1 MEPIIKSILDNDTY
15 KFTMQQGVLELFPNS
30 NAEYRFKN
38 RGKQRF
44 SLPFLRELKK
54 QIQKMSNL
62 CLSENE
68 YFWIKNNIPF
78 LKPLYLEYLKNYR
91 YKPEEVVASLDKDNN
106 LEIAIIGKW
115 HSAIFWEV
123 PLMAII
129 SELYFTIIDTSWK
142 SDDAEISKNAKNKS
156 KELFINECF
165 FAEFGTR
172 RRRSFFVQDR
182 VINAFCEYKKESNQ
196 KFFVG
201 TSNVYFAMKYG
212 TKIVG
217 TYAHEWTM
225 GNSVLEGLRNSNYYA
240 MQNWKRVYCSNLGIA
255 LTDTYGLDTF
265 LKNFTL
271 EFSKVYDGVRHDSG
285 CPFNFTDKIIEH
297 YKKLNIDPMSKTIV
311 FSDGL
316 NTELVIQI
324 KKYCEN
330 RIKCSFG
337 IGTHFTND
345 FKNSPAL
352 NMVIKLWSINGIPV
366 VKLPDTEGKT
376 FGDEDAIKVAQWTFY
391 KKTLDNRWDKKC
403 PICESNNVIMSKIDI
418 EYNREI
424 VRVFCDDCK
433 KVFSIK
439 NVEVINK

>member
-1 MEPIIKSILDNDTY
+1 M
-15 KFTMQQGVLELFPNS
+15 MQGVLELFPNA

-38 RGKQRF
+38 RGKHRF
-44 SLPFLRELKK
+44 SLPFLIELKK
-54 QIQKMSNL
+54 EIQKMSNL

-129 SELYFTIIDTSWK
+129 SELYFQIIDTSWK
-142 SDDAEISKNAKNKS
+142 SDDAEISENAKNKA

-212 TKIVG
+212 IKVVG
-217 TYAHEWTM
+217 TYAHEWVM

-255 LTDTYGLDTF
+255 LTDTYGLDAF

-285 CPFNFTDKIIEH
+285 CPFNFTDKIVEH
-297 YKKLNIDPMSKTIV
+297 YKKLYVDPMFKTII

-316 NTELVIQI
+316 NTKLAIEI

-330 RIKCSFG
+330 LIRCSFG
-337 IGTHFTND
+337 IGTYFTND
-345 FKNSPAL
+345 FENSPAL
-352 NMVIKLWSINGIPV
+352 NMVIKLWSINNIPV
-366 VKLPDTEGKT
+366 VKLPDSQGKK
-376 FGDEDAIKVAQWTFY
+376 FGDADAIRVAEWTFLN
-391 KKTLDNRWDKKC
+391 K
-403 PICESNNVIMSKIDI
+403 PIGNLYHRYI
-418 EYNREI
+418 
-424 VRVFCDDCK
+424 
-433 KVFSIK
+433 
-439 NVEVINK
+439 